1 MAQQIRHLGTVES
14 IEGSHLRVRIVQASA
29 CASCAGRQL
38 CRSAE
43 SKEKI
48 VDIEVRDA
56 ASFVLGEQVM
66 VVGTLSQGLRAAVWA
81 YIVPLL
87 LILFVLAVV
96 LWAGGGEVTAA
107 LSAFVGLTVY
117 YLILY
122 RLRARLAQTFSF
134 SCNHLKH

>member
-1 MAQQIRHLGTVES
+1 MTQQIKHLGTVES

-29 CASCAGRQL
+29 CASCAGKEL
-38 CRSAE
+38 CHSAE

-48 VDIEVRDA
+48 VDIETCDA
-56 ASFVLGEQVM
+56 ASFALGEQVM

-81 YIVPLL
+81 YVVPLL
-87 LILFVLAVV
+87 LIILVLALS
-96 LWAGGGEVTAA
+96 LWAGAGEAVAA
-107 LSAFVGLTVY
+107 LAALCGLTVY

-122 RLRARLAQTFSF
+122 RLRRRLAQTFSF